1 MIRIIFLSLFLLS
14 LLYISIISFH
24 SCIIHWCHYTP
35 NYDPVYIE
43 GKIYFVDVSGT
54 LYIIDQQGKVD
65 KIKLVKDGEKVK
77 EWGILYRPI
86 VPCGDRIFI
95 NIKEQSIISLN
106 YQGELTEYKVEEA
119 KFSPYYFL
127 YCTTQGL
134 FMINR
139 DVIIPPDNII
149 TRIFDIS
156 DLLSPNREIKTKLL
170 GEFDKV
176 CEPLRIRNYFP
187 SPSSNIWLICRD
199 KNYKVFG
206 FDPQTSNFVSEFA
219 GWYSTLIYD
228 SIIIRDEG
236 FWSEGKYKGKYIYVI
251 AARDMNENLLWKK
264 DLDDWGK
271 TFVIDRAIV
280 ITVDEIK
287 EHRRQ
292 IKTILE
298 KYIFL
303 SPYTGE
309 VLLEKNIRFEVPG
322 YIIGEEITPEWE
334 LYIIWINEEKAK
346 KEILLLDLKN
356 GEIKWKVDLDF
367 APPTC
372 VKE

>member
-1 MIRIIFLSLFLLS
+1 MIRIIFLLLLLLS

-54 LYIIDQQGKVD
+54 LYIIDHQGKVD

-77 EWGILYRPI
+77 EWGIFYRPI
-86 VPCGDRIFI
+86 VPCGNRIFI

-119 KFSPYYFL
+119 KFSPHYFL
-127 YCTTQGL
+127 YCTTRGL
-134 FMINR
+134 YMINQ
-139 DVIIPPDNII
+139 DIIIPPDNVI
-149 TRIFDIS
+149 TRIFDVS
-156 DLLSPNREIKTKLL
+156 DLLSPNREIKPKLL

-176 CEPLRIRNYFP
+176 CEPLRIRNFFP
-187 SPSSNIWLICRD
+187 SPSSHIWLICRD

-206 FDPQTSNFVSEFA
+206 FDPQTFKFFEASEFA

-251 AARDMNENLLWKK
+251 TARDISGNLLWKREF
-264 DLDDWGK
+264 DHDWERSFLIEG
-271 TFVIDRAIV
+271 AIV
-280 ITVDEIK
+280 MLREDIK

-298 KYIFL
+298 KYTFL

-309 VLLEKNIRFEVPG
+309 VLLEKDIKFEVPG

-334 LYIIWINEEKAK
+334 LYII
-346 KEILLLDLKN
+346 
-356 GEIKWKVDLDF
+356 
-367 APPTC
+367 
-372 VKE
+372 